1 MGAHIDMVSCI
12 RNPVNQ
18 CGVSLTGALD
28 MASGIAARAMGLTP
42 ELGRI
47 AVGNAVSLV
56 CLSDVL
62 S

>member
-1 MGAHIDMVSCI
+1 MVSCI